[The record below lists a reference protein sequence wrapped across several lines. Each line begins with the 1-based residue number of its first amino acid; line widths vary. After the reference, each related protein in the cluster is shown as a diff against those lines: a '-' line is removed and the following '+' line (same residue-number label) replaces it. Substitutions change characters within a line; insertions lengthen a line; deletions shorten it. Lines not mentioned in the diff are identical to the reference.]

1 MEITSYITGFTDGEG
16 SFLVSFSIR
25 PTLRAGIEARPSF
38 SLSQHERSKEIL
50 SELRRYF
57 ECGSI
62 RFDRHDQTYK
72 YEVRSLSDLV
82 GRIIPH
88 FKKFPLKT
96 SKSEDFNRFA
106 EICQL
111 MTEQRHRT
119 KEGMKRIVDLAYG
132 MNNLGARRFA
142 KSDLLQEVDKVKV

>member
-1 MEITSYITGFTDGEG
+1 MEIPSYITGFTDGEG

-25 PTLRAGIEARPSF
+25 PTLRIGIEARPSF

-50 SELRRYF
+50 FELKRHF
-57 ECGSI
+57 ECGNI
-62 RFDRHDQTYK
+62 RFDRHDRTYK
-72 YEVRSLSDLV
+72 YEVRSLSDLI

-106 EICQL
+106 AICQL
-111 MTEQRHRT
+111 MAEQRHRT
-119 KEGMKRIVDLAYG
+119 KEGMIKILDLAYE
-132 MNNLGARRFA
+132 MNNLGARRFT
-142 KSDLLQEVDKVKV
+142 KSDLLKEVDKVKV